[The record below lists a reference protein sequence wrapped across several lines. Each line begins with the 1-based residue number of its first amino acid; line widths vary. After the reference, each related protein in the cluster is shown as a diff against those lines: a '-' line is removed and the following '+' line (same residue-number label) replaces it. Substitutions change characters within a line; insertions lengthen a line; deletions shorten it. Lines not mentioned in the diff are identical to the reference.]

1 MISNAFRGAVEN
13 EVAQQNQG
21 INTIT
26 TGIKDTATAVLGG
39 LGFAGKLGT
48 GIFAKASKHAL
59 ANKIGGIGGNLM
71 LASMEEK
78 KVSMQENKAFTAEEV
93 TETIRSQLGDNP
105 INRSAVKQL
114 GTVFEKLQQAKE
126 EKIINDKG
134 QIETSF
140 GDVDP
145 NSELGK
151 KIISQMDNE
160 GDDK

>member
-1 MISNAFRGAVEN
+1 MISNAFKSAVVE
-13 EVAQQNQG
+13 ETSSRNQG

-26 TGIKDTATAVLGG
+26 GGVKDVGTAILGT
-39 LGFAGKLGT
+39 LGFAGVLGS
-48 GIFAKASKHAL
+48 GDFAKVSKHAL
-59 ANKIGGIGGNLM
+59 ANRVGGIGGNLM

-78 KVSMQENKAFTAEEV
+78 KVSVQENKAFTAEEV

-105 INRSAVKQL
+105 INRSAMKQL

-134 QIETSF
+134 QIETNF

-151 KIISQMDNE
+151 KIISQMNNE